1 MGEEPCEVIQ
11 KLGQGEGK
19 FQASTLNN
27 HRQEHLAL
35 LREITLSFQTQDK
48 SSSHGWVSVE
58 EKNSD
63 EVFYL
68 SHRQEGPRLTR

>member
-48 SSSHGWVSVE
+48 SSSHGWVRVLRKRTVMKSSTYHTGRKVP
-58 EKNSD
+58 
-63 EVFYL
+63 
-68 SHRQEGPRLTR
+68 G